1 MDKCFADNGF
11 KCGILKEKKCEGC
24 VFRKTY
30 QQVEISKK
38 RALRRLKSLDWD
50 SRKYIA
56 EKYGVGGII

>member
-38 RALRRLKSLDWD
+38 RALRRLKTLDKVT
-50 SRKYIA
+50 RLRIA
-56 EKYGVGGII
+56 EKYGVGGIV

>member
-30 QQVEISKK
+30 QQVEIERKS
-38 RALRRLKSLDWD
+38 ALRRLKSLDLD
-50 SRKYIA
+50 MRVAIA
-56 EKYGVGGII
+56 EKYGVGGIV